1 MLKESVFYGEN
12 LHRQKIGNT
21 FSHSVHAEINTLYNC
36 LKLHNIYNLNQ
47 HTSINGTIYIVRLM
61 RKQKGKSKNFNYLLG
76 MSKPCNRCQ
85 SFLFKHNIKKIK
97 YTDII
102 NNINVLCEMKINKN

>member
-1 MLKESVFYGEN
+1 
-12 LHRQKIGNT
+12 
-21 FSHSVHAEINTLYNC
+21 
-36 LKLHNIYNLNQ
+36 
-47 HTSINGTIYIVRLM
+47 M